1 MNVLA
6 AATDPAPATD
16 ATAPTDWFSIILQGG
31 PFAIVVILF
40 IFEKLVTPGER
51 DRLRDENKKYQQ
63 DIADLNLVIRDH
75 IIPLLGQNNDTMK
88 KVYEEKAAARAERIA
103 ALQAYTEKL
112 RQEFAEEQGCA
123 PEDVTAFVCER
134 SPHDD

>member
-1 MNVLA
+1 MYMVLA
-6 AATDPAPATD
+6 SVMGFFNMLATAAPPEAAQD

-51 DRLRDENKKYQQ
+51 DRLREENKKYQQ
-63 DIADLNLVIRDH
+63 DIADLNLVIRDQ

-88 KVYEEKAAARAERIA
+88 KVYEE
-103 ALQAYTEKL
+103 LSVNEKL
-112 RQEFAEEQGCA
+112 RQRGG
-123 PEDVTAFVCER
+123 P
-134 SPHDD
+134 